1 MPYEM
6 EHACRLM
13 YPGDFTEFRSKA
25 SGKARLILGKRK
37 GSPDW
42 EVQAIRYPKDQW
54 PEATAQASCQAH
66 DGMFEAAVKV
76 AEHTYGMNGI
86 PEWDA
91 EKDGELPAPVTKM
104 FAELDR
110 DPAKTYAGELKG
122 VEIFSAGVWNGDP
135 YTEGDLD
142 AIVAAYPQMPRRPPV
157 KLGHT
162 EGQKFFGQPDGHPAL
177 GWVEKIYREGKKL
190 LADLTGVPDALMGM
204 IRSRAYE
211 KVSAEIYW
219 NYKLAEGTVLP
230 RALKA
235 VSLLG
240 ADMPAVSN
248 LQDLQATLLG
258 ENDRIARAYGD
269 DASEVKTYEIP
280 KTEERSDAMAM
291 DAAEK
296 KTYDDKIA
304 AAGTERDAAIVAKEA
319 AEKRALEADLKVFSL
334 ELDGFV
340 RQGKVL
346 PAEVEGYKADFRAM
360 GTGLRKYTEN
370 GKEVEKSWGQKK
382 IEELQARPKL
392 VEFREK
398 AEGGDGEG
406 GKKEAGGMSVSALTE
421 KVMKERKCT
430 YQEAQE
436 AVRAEHPEMFRAYV
450 TRKEGK

>member
-1 MPYEM
+1 MPYET

-76 AEHTYGMNGI
+76 AEHTYGTNGI

-157 KLGHT
+157 KLGHA

-248 LQDLQATLLG
+248 LQDLQAALLG

-269 DASEVKTYEIP
+269 DASEARTYEIAQSAEGS
-280 KTEERSDAMAM
+280 EEM
-291 DAAEK
+291 EK
-296 KTYDDKIA
+296 KEYDEKIA
-304 AAGTERDAAIVAKEA
+304 TATTERDAATARAEA
-319 AEKRALEADLKVFSL
+319 AEKRALESDLKVFSL
-334 ELDGFV
+334 ELDSLV
-340 RQGKVL
+340 RQGKIL
-346 PAEVEGYKADFRAM
+346 PAEVEGYKTDFRAM
-360 GTGLRKYTEN
+360 GTGLRKYKE
-370 GKEVEKSWGQKK
+370 GDKEVEKSWGQKK
-382 IEELQARPKL
+382 LEELQARPKL
-392 VEFREK
+392 VEFKEK
-398 AEGGDGEG
+398 AEGGEGEG
-406 GKKEAGGMSVSALTE
+406 GKKEAAGLSVHALTE
-421 KVMKERKCT
+421 KVMAERKCT

-436 AVRAEHPEMFRAYV
+436 VVRREHPEMFRAYV
-450 TRKEGK
+450 TRKEEK